1 MSKTEKKTFWGFL
14 AVAFVLHLYLVVSTI
29 VG

>member
-14 AVAFVLHLYLVVSTI
+14 AVAFVLHLYLVVSNI